1 MQYTIDLVTKTNQD
15 AKITKVK
22 KKIPNF
28 SDFVKDIN
36 LNRKVYTA
44 ATNLETKSDITVA
57 VDSIIK
63 SRKKIDDLN
72 YFLRKCYFNHHGFQ
86 NYLIFQIFFKR
97 L

>member
-1 MQYTIDLVTKTNQD
+1 MPKLQKLKRKYLI
-15 AKITKVK
+15 
-22 KKIPNF
+22 F

-57 VDSIIK
+57 VDSIVK

-72 YFLRKCYFNHHGFQ
+72 YFLRKCYFNHYGFQ
-86 NYLIFQIFFKR
+86 NYLIFLIFFKR